1 MTVDPVPLSPV
12 RSGAE
17 LDPLYPRQLLLREG
31 YTYLQSAMDGTIGA
45 SEGPG

>member
-1 MTVDPVPLSPV
+1 MTAKLAPLSPV

-17 LDPLYPRQLLLREG
+17 LDPRYPRQLLLREG
-31 YTYLQSAMDGTIGA
+31 YTYLQSAMDGIIGA